1 MKFAISPCLLQSI
14 DSNEEIKLDKRYNE
28 KDKNVPFN
36 KQLIN
41 MPIMFSELIQKT
53 QKLFL
58 NINLGE
64 QYSWENDGS
73 KVIIIYIINI

>member
-1 MKFAISPCLLQSI
+1 MKMIETNI
-14 DSNEEIKLDKRYNE
+14 
-28 KDKNVPFN
+28 KNVPFN

-73 KVIIIYIINI
+73 KVIIIYIINIY

>member
-1 MKFAISPCLLQSI
+1 MKMIETNI
-14 DSNEEIKLDKRYNE
+14 
-28 KDKNVPFN
+28 KNVPFN

-73 KVIIIYIINI
+73 KVIIIYIINN

>member
-1 MKFAISPCLLQSI
+1 MKMI
-14 DSNEEIKLDKRYNE
+14 E
-28 KDKNVPFN
+28 KKIQNIPFN
-36 KQLIN
+36 NQFLN

-53 QKLFL
+53 QKLFQ

>member
-1 MKFAISPCLLQSI
+1 MIETNI
-14 DSNEEIKLDKRYNE
+14 
-28 KDKNVPFN
+28 KNVPFN

-53 QKLFL
+53 QKLFQ

-64 QYSWENDGS
+64 QYSWEKDGS
-73 KVIIIYIINI
+73 KVIILYLINL